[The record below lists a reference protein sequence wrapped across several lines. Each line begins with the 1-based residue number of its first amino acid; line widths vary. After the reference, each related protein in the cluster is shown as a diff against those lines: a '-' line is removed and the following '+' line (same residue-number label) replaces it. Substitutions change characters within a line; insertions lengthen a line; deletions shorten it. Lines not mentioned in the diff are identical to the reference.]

1 MKANLFIK
9 WSIGIVCSIC
19 FVLLL
24 FYVQRSNFYEVIV
37 LYAILF
43 TAYWYVIVKK
53 EIFTTK
59 QLVGFGIAVRCIAI
73 FSLPNFSDDYFR
85 FVWDGHLLNNGTNP
99 FSVLPIDYLQQ
110 HPSGY
115 LQTVFNG
122 LNSPKYFSVYPPL
135 LQSIFSLANFISPTN
150 IHGAVMVMKV
160 FVVAAEIGTII
171 FLQRYLAFLQN
182 DNVHQSLRKS
192 SQQNDINKNL
202 KYTFPKRNIL
212 LYAIN
217 PLIIIEL
224 SGNLHF
230 EAFMIFGMVA
240 CLYFFQKQQVY
251 KSALY
256 FAIAVG
262 AKLIPLIFLPLFLK
276 QLGFK
281 KFIPFAIIV
290 CLLPALSFIAFYEPN
305 LFQNIS
311 SSFSLYFKNFEFNAS
326 IYYFIRWI
334 GFQVKGYNIIQQA
347 APFISLATLAFI
359 LAIAFLSSK
368 MQSIAAK
375 MLFTLSIYVL
385 FSTIVHPWYALP
397 LVAFAVVT
405 NYRFAIVFSMFLPL
419 SYYAYSQQLI
429 KENLWLVGVEYFV
442 VISFLLYEL
451 SKKKIIN

>member
-1 MKANLFIK
+1 MKVNLFIK
-9 WSIGIVCSIC
+9 WSTGIVCNIC

-24 FYVQRSNFYEVIV
+24 FYVQRSNFFEVV
-37 LYAILF
+37 SLYAILF
-43 TAYWYVIVKK
+43 TAYWYVIFKK

-99 FSVLPIDYLQQ
+99 FSVLPINYLQQ
-110 HPSGY
+110 HPLAY

-171 FLQRYLAFLQN
+171 FLQKYFALLQN
-182 DNVHQSLRKS
+182 DNVHQILRMS
-192 SQQNDINKNL
+192 TQQNDINKNS
-202 KYTFPKRNIL
+202 KYTFPERNIL

-276 QLGFK
+276 HLGFK
-281 KFIPFAIIV
+281 KFIQFATIV
-290 CLLPALSFIAFYEPN
+290 CLLPALSFVAFYDPN

-347 APFISLATLAFI
+347 APFTSLATLAFI

-368 MQSIAAK
+368 KQSIAAK
-375 MLFTLSIYVL
+375 MLFTSSIYIL

-405 NYRFAIVFSMFLPL
+405 NYRFAIIFSMMLPL

>member
-182 DNVHQSLRKS
+182 DNVHQSLRNS
-192 SQQNDINKNL
+192 SQQNDINKNS
-202 KYTFPKRNIL
+202 KYTFLKRNIL

-240 CLYFFQKQQVY
+240 CLYFFQKQQLY
-251 KSALY
+251 KSAFY

-326 IYYFIRWI
+326 VYYFIRWI

-347 APFISLATLAFI
+347 APFISLATIAFI

-368 MQSIAAK
+368 KQSIAAK

-405 NYRFAIVFSMFLPL
+405 NYRFAIVFSMLLPL